1 MIALYLLHENFEK
14 SLSRVNF
21 IRNAIEFPADR
32 TINLA
37 KKIKKLLHKFLQSN
51 LFGFESKY
59 NDKFEFY

>member
-1 MIALYLLHENFEK
+1 MIALHLLHENFEK
-14 SLSRVNF
+14 SISRVNF